1 MTQITSREFN
11 QDTSGAKKAAAHGPV
26 YITDRGRPAHV
37 LLSYDDYERLLGTGH
52 VLDELCRT
60 GVVVR
65 PRSVGASAEAL
76 GVGSIRRSA
85 REIVLVERDGA
96 ARGQPD
102 GFGSARNGPVGA
114 QAGAICQVPLM
125 VRAPS
130 AVSRAR
136 LIAPPSRFQSAST
149 RAWPR
154 RLARRPDR
162 RSLCASLRST
172 LGRVAR

>member
-1 MTQITSREFN
+1 MDEE
-11 QDTSGAKKAAAHGPV
+11 GA
-26 YITDRGRPAHV
+26 PADSLETGLPWGCDEAERTPPWTPAMGGLHV
-37 LLSYDDYERLLGTGH
+37 S
-52 VLDELCRT
+52 
-60 GVVVR
+60 
-65 PRSVGASAEAL
+65 GASADAL